1 MRNGRLAFIG
11 VFLFLVLFFGLV
23 IAGWGDLAGFF
34 THPARLGLVLVTI
47 VLSILTLLSGA
58 NVSTGQRE
66 DVQNRW
72 IFVPLTLV
80 GLAFAY
86 LPPYADRHNLF
97 TVDGD
102 WVRYLG
108 LTLYLLG
115 GGLRTWAIWALGP
128 RFSALV
134 AIQQNHHL
142 ETGGV
147 YALIRHPSYTGA
159 ILALMG
165 WTLVFR
171 SLLVLILVPILVWI
185 VIARI
190 QAEER
195 LLAAQFGQTY
205 AEYRKRTWKLLPF
218 VY

>member
-1 MRNGRLAFIG
+1 MRKRLLAFIG
-11 VFLFLVLFFGLV
+11 VFLFFVLFFGLV
-23 IAGWGDLAGFF
+23 ILGWGDLAGFF
-34 THPARLGLVLVTI
+34 AHPARLLLVLVTI
-47 VLSILTLLSGA
+47 LLTLLTLLAGA
-58 NVSTGQRE
+58 NVSAGQRE

-72 IFVPLTLV
+72 IFLPLSLAV
-80 GLAFAY
+80 LAFAF
-86 LPPYADRHNLF
+86 LPPYVDRHDLF
-97 TVDGD
+97 TLDGD

-115 GGLRTWAIWALGP
+115 GGLRTWAIWTLGP

-134 AIQQNHHL
+134 VIQQNHHL
-142 ETGGV
+142 ETHGV
-147 YALIRHPSYTGA
+147 YALIRHPSYLGA
-159 ILALMG
+159 ILAMMG

-195 LLAAQFGQTY
+195 MLAAQFGQPY

>member
-1 MRNGRLAFIG
+1 VKKVLLAWIS
-11 VFLFLVLFFGLV
+11 VFLFLALFFGLV
-23 IAGWGDLAGFF
+23 IAGWGDPTGFF
-34 THPARLGLVLVTI
+34 THPARLLLVLVTI

-86 LPPYADRHNLF
+86 LPPYADRHDLF
-97 TVDGD
+97 TFDGD
-102 WVRYLG
+102 VVRYLG
-108 LTLYLLG
+108 LSLYLLG
-115 GGLRTWAIWALGP
+115 GGLRTWAIWILGR

-142 ETGGV
+142 ETGSV
-147 YALIRHPSYTGA
+147 YATIRHPSYTGA
-159 ILALMG
+159 ILALSG

-195 LLAAQFGQTY
+195 MLAAEFGRSY

>member
-1 MRNGRLAFIG
+1 MRNVLLAFIG

-47 VLSILTLLSGA
+47 LLSILTLLSGA
-58 NVSTGQRE
+58 NVSAGQRE
-66 DVQNRW
+66 DVHNRW
-72 IFVPLTLV
+72 IFLPLALV

-86 LPPYADRHNLF
+86 LPPYADRHDLF
-97 TVDGD
+97 LVDGD
-102 WVRYLG
+102 GVRYLG
-108 LTLYLLG
+108 LLLYILG
-115 GGLRTWAIWALGP
+115 GGLRTWAIWTLGP
-128 RFSALV
+128 RFSGLV
-134 AIQQNHHL
+134 AIQQDHLL
-142 ETGGV
+142 ETHGV
-147 YALIRHPSYTGA
+147 YAIIRHPSYVGA

-171 SLLVLILVPILVWI
+171 SLLVLVLVPILIWI
-185 VIARI
+185 VIVRI

-205 AEYRKRTWKLLPF
+205 AEYRERTWKLLPF

>member
-1 MRNGRLAFIG
+1 MRKRLLAFIG
-11 VFLFLVLFFGLV
+11 VFLFFVLFFGLV
-23 IAGWGDLAGFF
+23 ILGWGDLAGFF
-34 THPARLGLVLVTI
+34 AHPARLSLVLVT
-47 VLSILTLLSGA
+47 LLLTLLTLLAGA
-58 NVSTGQRE
+58 DVSAGQRE

-72 IFVPLTLV
+72 IFLPLSLAM
-80 GLAFAY
+80 LAFAF
-86 LPPYADRHNLF
+86 LPPYADRHDLF

-108 LTLYLLG
+108 LTLYILG
-115 GGLRTWAIWALGP
+115 GGLRTWAIWTLGP
-128 RFSALV
+128 RFSPLV
-134 AIQQNHHL
+134 VIQQNHQL
-142 ETGGV
+142 ETHGV
-147 YALIRHPSYTGA
+147 YATIRHPSYLGA
-159 ILALMG
+159 ILAMMG

-195 LLAAQFGQTY
+195 LLAAQFGQPY